1 MFKFIRYYPFY
12 KGRGW
17 LVFLNIVQKY
27 LKSLPLRLRA
37 SLYDG
42 QIIFINPREYIGA
55 MVYLFGD
62 LDPKISWCI
71 KKLLKKGDLFIDIG
85 ANCGTETIPA
95 SKIVEKDGA
104 VHGFEPNSNCLDML
118 KSSICEN
125 HLENVYL
132 YNYAVTDF
140 ICSINVRIPTNN
152 SGSGAVS
159 IDPTSSSQVVK
170 AVTLDSIDKF
180 KEKSIKLIKIDVE
193 GHEYE
198 VLKGAKR
205 IFTENKPEN
214 VLIEIW
220 FNPDVPFDQ
229 LPSTKF
235 LLQHGYTPYQLMR
248 RFGIFPRLKKVINNN
263 ISQSSFD
270 YCFML
275 NK

>member
-17 LVFLNIVQKY
+17 FIFLNIVQKY

-104 VHGFEPNSNCLDML
+104 VHAFEPNL
-118 KSSICEN
+118 
-125 HLENVYL
+125 
-132 YNYAVTDF
+132 
-140 ICSINVRIPTNN
+140 
-152 SGSGAVS
+152 
-159 IDPTSSSQVVK
+159 
-170 AVTLDSIDKF
+170 
-180 KEKSIKLIKIDVE
+180 
-193 GHEYE
+193 
-198 VLKGAKR
+198 
-205 IFTENKPEN
+205 
-214 VLIEIW
+214 
-220 FNPDVPFDQ
+220 
-229 LPSTKF
+229 
-235 LLQHGYTPYQLMR
+235 
-248 RFGIFPRLKKVINNN
+248 RFGIFPRFKKVINHN